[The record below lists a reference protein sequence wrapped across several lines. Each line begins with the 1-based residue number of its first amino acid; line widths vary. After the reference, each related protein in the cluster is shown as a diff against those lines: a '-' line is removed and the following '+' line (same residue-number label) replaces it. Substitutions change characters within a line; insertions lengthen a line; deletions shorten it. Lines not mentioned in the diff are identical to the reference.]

1 MLVVYIE
8 YVFVDNKD
16 SVIRYS
22 VLQLF
27 PDLNPSMCIYVP
39 SYQIEAVPVEDVND
53 IYWND
58 EVPRKLDDD

>member
-27 PDLNPSMCIYVP
+27 PDLKPSICIYVP
-39 SYQIEAVPVEDVND
+39 SYQIDAVPIEDVND
-53 IYWND
+53 TY
-58 EVPRKLDDD
+58 